1 MGRKSSYS
9 FLSLIFISFATSV
22 LGHGTYHELI
32 EEVDNELALRP
43 NDSTLLTRR
52 AFIHVEHED
61 WKTALVDLERA
72 LRSGANESD
81 LSYLRGRALA
91 SGGLHEAA
99 REELDRYIATH
110 EDAGMAR
117 LERARVLGK
126 LGVHEASLNDYRAFL
141 KASTQMEPE
150 FVIEMAEAMAAQ
162 GLHDEA
168 LSVLASGI
176 KQIGNVPQLV
186 LKALEFELTA
196 GRFDAS
202 LERVEAI
209 QKLMPRPEPWMAKR
223 AAILTQAGRPDAAK
237 AAWTALRDHLLA
249 LPNLERGSHAM
260 SCLLEEAQQALKPLP
275 QQTITIISKP

>member
-1 MGRKSSYS
+1 MRSLSLCIS
-9 FLSLIFISFATSV
+9 FLVSHLACAFVQA
-22 LGHGTYHELI
+22 HGTYHDLI
-32 EEVDNELALRP
+32 DDLNAKLAEKP
-43 NDSTLLTRR
+43 NDPVLITRR
-52 AFIHVEHED
+52 ACIHLEHED

-72 LRSGANESD
+72 LRHGADESE
-81 LSYLRGRALA
+81 LGYLRGRALA
-91 SGGLHEAA
+91 CGGLHEAA

-110 EDAGMAR
+110 TDAGMAR

-126 LGVHEASLNDYRAFL
+126 LGMHEASLNDYRAIL
-141 KASTQMEPE
+141 KAATQMEPE
-150 FVIEMAEAMAAQ
+150 FVIETAEAMAAQ

-168 LSVLASGI
+168 ISVLASGI
-176 KQIGNVPQLV
+176 TRIGNVPQLV
-186 LKALEFELTA
+186 LKALEFELAA
-196 GRFDAS
+196 GRFDAA

-209 QKLMPRPEPWMAKR
+209 QKQMPRPEPWMAKR

-260 SCLLEEAQQALKPLP
+260 SRLLEEAQQALKPLP

>member
-1 MGRKSSYS
+1 MADHTTR
-9 FLSLIFISFATSV
+9 L
-22 LGHGTYHELI
+22 HGTYHDLI
-32 EEVDNELALRP
+32 EDLNAKLAEKP
-43 NDSTLLTRR
+43 NDPILITRR
-52 AFIHVEHED
+52 ACIHLEHED

-72 LRSGANESD
+72 LRHGADESE
-81 LSYLRGRALA
+81 LGYLRGRALA
-91 SGGLHEAA
+91 CGGLHEAA
-99 REELDRYIATH
+99 REELDRYITTH
-110 EDAGMAR
+110 TDAGMAR

-126 LGVHEASLNDYRAFL
+126 LGMHEASLNDYRAFL
-141 KASTQMEPE
+141 KAATQMEPE
-150 FVIEMAEAMAAQ
+150 FVIETAEAMAAQ

-168 LSVLASGI
+168 ISVLAAGI
-176 KQIGNVPQLV
+176 TRIGNVPQLV
-186 LKALEFELTA
+186 LKALEFELAA
-196 GRFDAS
+196 GRFDAA

-260 SCLLEEAQQALKPLP
+260 SRLLEEAQHALKPLP